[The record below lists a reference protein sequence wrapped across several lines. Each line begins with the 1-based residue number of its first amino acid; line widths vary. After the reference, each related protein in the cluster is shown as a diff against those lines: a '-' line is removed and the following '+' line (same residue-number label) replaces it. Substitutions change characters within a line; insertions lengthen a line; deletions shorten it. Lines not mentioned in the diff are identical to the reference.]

1 MTHTDM
7 TKPFSTNPKLADW
20 VPSEQQ
26 IQTITATREL
36 LELVPEEEGD
46 STNAHTISTL
56 NVQSHLHPEVTDPQ
70 QLVEDTFETLIQNTP
85 TYPVPNGREGT
96 DAKTN
101 DRTTLPPHLRGAS
114 DDGDGRLYIGRPR
127 WVSRASGQLSVRGVG
142 MCLEE
147 SGWDRSF
154 LCTYSIQEAV
164 VPLMPGAL
172 NPLRP
177 LKQ

>member
-46 STNAHTISTL
+46 STNAHTIYTL

-101 DRTTLPPHLRGAS
+101 DCTTLPPHLRVAS
-114 DDGDGRLYIGRPR
+114 DDGDGRLYVWRPR
-127 WVSRASGQLSVRGVG
+127 WVSRASGQPSVRGWECV
-142 MCLEE
+142 M
-147 SGWDRSF
+147 SGAGGTAPF
-154 LCTYSIQEAV
+154 Y
-164 VPLMPGAL
+164 VPT
-172 NPLRP
+172 RYR
-177 LKQ
+177 KR